1 MVGLTGKIDIEV
13 FNDVSLYLFQME
25 KDKFKFNAGYIILL
39 FFAIGFVGSLIY
51 TIIDCSH
58 KHTYDDREGYFEYYE

>member
-1 MVGLTGKIDIEV
+1 MKKVKW
-13 FNDVSLYLFQME
+13 
-25 KDKFKFNAGYIILL
+25 KFKFGYILL
-39 FFAIGFVGSLIY
+39 LLFAIGFVGSLIY